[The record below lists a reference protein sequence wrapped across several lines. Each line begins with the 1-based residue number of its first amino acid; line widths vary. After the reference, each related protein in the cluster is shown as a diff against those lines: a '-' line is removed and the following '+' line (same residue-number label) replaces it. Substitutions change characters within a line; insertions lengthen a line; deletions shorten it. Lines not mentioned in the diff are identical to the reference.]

1 MDWFVRL
8 FLKSALVSLGLGILV
23 GSWMALVPTAIIYRP
38 AHVHLNLLG
47 FVSMVIFGVAYH
59 VIPRFT
65 GHPLHNR
72 AMAGVHWWCSNI
84 GLAVLIAGFVCAP
97 HLPDA
102 SRVLLGVGATLA
114 ATGAFLFIYN
124 LWRTIDGRMPLPKVR
139 APTGRSMPV
148 TD

>member
-8 FLKSALVSLGLGILV
+8 FLKSALVSLGLGIIM
-23 GSWMALVPTAIIYRP
+23 GSWMALSPAAVVYRP

-72 AMAGVHWWCSNI
+72 TMAGVHWWCSTI
-84 GLAVLIAGFVCAP
+84 GLAVLIAGFATAP
-97 HLPDA
+97 HQPTL
-102 SRVLLGVGATLA
+102 SRALLAVGALLA

-124 LWRTIDGRMPLPKVR
+124 LWRTLDGRVPLPRVE
-139 APTGRSMPV
+139 PPRSRSLPV
-148 TD
+148 AD